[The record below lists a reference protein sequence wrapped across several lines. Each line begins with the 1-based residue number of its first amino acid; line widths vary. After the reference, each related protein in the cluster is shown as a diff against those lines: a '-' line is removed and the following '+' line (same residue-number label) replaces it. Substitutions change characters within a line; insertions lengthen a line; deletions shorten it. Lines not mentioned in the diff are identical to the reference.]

1 MLIRRPFKITFF
13 AGIMAIALASL
24 FLLGTAL
31 FCGLIQG
38 LSWCR
43 WWPHY
48 SIPEVIALIKSF
60 GYWGV
65 GASIGLMVIH
75 SFVPFPAEFVA
86 VANGMVYG
94 PLWGTGVTW
103 VGAMIGAF
111 SAFGLVRLLGRPF
124 VERMLTKK
132 NIQKVDEWTSRYG
145 GEMILISRFIPV
157 ISFNLINYVAGLTRI
172 SWWTFAWTTGLG
184 ILPMTL
190 LMVVMGE
197 EIKNLPWWVW
207 LFLLASGLA
216 MLWLVQRRFHTTS
229 VSPEISRRGIQKIP
243 PPSSERRRKK

>member
-1 MLIRRPFKITFF
+1 MFFRRPFKITLF
-13 AGIMAIALASL
+13 AGIIAAVLAGL
-24 FLLGTAL
+24 FLLSAVL

-43 WWPHY
+43 WWPHF
-48 SIPEVIALIKSF
+48 SITELIALIKSSGF
-60 GYWGV
+60 WGV
-65 GASIGLMVIH
+65 GAAIGLMVIH

-86 VANGMVYG
+86 IANGMVYG
-94 PLWGTGVTW
+94 PLWGTVVTW
-103 VGAMIGAF
+103 VGAMTGAF

-124 VERMLTKK
+124 VDRMLTKRK
-132 NIQKVDEWTSRYG
+132 IQKVDEWTARYG
-145 GEMILISRFIPV
+145 GGMILVSRFIPV

-197 EIKNLPWWVW
+197 QINNLPWWVW
-207 LFLLASGLA
+207 LLLLAAGLGI
-216 MLWLVQRRFHTTS
+216 LLLVQRRFHSTGT
-229 VSPEISRRGIQKIP
+229 
-243 PPSSERRRKK
+243 